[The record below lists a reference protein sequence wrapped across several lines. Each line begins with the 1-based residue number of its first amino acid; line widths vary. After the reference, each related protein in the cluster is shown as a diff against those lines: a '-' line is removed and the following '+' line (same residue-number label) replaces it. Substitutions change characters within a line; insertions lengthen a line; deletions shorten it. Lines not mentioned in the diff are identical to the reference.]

1 MFESRWND
9 FCLQGINTFAMTLK
23 QLNMK
28 FPGIF
33 TLLLMSSIFANAQT
47 AQGLNT
53 ADTTQ
58 YGTVSVQKDRRI
70 DILGDK
76 MYEYNVALSKKAR
89 IGKGYRLMLL
99 STNDRNLAMNTRT
112 RLLQQFPEHKV
123 YMAFQSPFIK
133 LKMGN
138 FEEKAEAE
146 KLRKFLIS
154 QKIVPGNIYILPEN
168 IEIKAQEENEE
179 E

>member
-1 MFESRWND
+1 
-9 FCLQGINTFAMTLK
+9 
-23 QLNMK
+23 MK
-28 FPGIF
+28 IF
-33 TLLLMSSIFANAQT
+33 TLATLLCASFSLSAQT
-47 AQGLNT
+47 GQSISTIDT
-53 ADTTQ
+53 AQ
-58 YGTVSVQKDRRI
+58 YGVVNVQKDRRI

-89 IGKGYRLMLL
+89 MGKGYRLMLI
-99 STNDRNLAMNTRT
+99 STSDRDLAMNVRT

-123 YMAFQSPFIK
+123 YMTFQSPFIK

-154 QKIVPGNIYILPEN
+154 QKVVPGNIYILPET

>member
-1 MFESRWND
+1 
-9 FCLQGINTFAMTLK
+9 
-23 QLNMK
+23 MK
-28 FPGIF
+28 IF
-33 TLLLMSSIFANAQT
+33 TLATLLLVSFNLSAQT
-47 AQGLNT
+47 GQSISTIDT
-53 ADTTQ
+53 AQ
-58 YGTVSVQKDRRI
+58 YGVVNVQKDRRI

-89 IGKGYRLMLL
+89 MGKGYRLMLL
-99 STNDRNLAMNTRT
+99 STSDRDLAMNIRT

-154 QKIVPGNIYILPEN
+154 QKVVPGNIYILPET